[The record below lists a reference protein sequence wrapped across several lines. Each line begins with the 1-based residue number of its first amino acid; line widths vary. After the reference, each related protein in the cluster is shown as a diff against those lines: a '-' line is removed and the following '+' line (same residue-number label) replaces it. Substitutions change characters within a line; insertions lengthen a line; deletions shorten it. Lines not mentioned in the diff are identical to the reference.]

1 MEDLEVRAYNEDY
14 SLIGN
19 YDFTINGVTEGE
31 TSLETIKACFQEELI
46 NLYADK
52 DVAGVLRIYNV
63 KSVSGDMFAE

>member
-19 YDFTINGVTEGE
+19 YDFTINGVTKGE